1 MEREGGSSLRNEEH
15 IYIDYAD
22 KGGILEMVQCEMCGI
37 EVVSPKKTK
46 IEGAE
51 LNVCQNCSKFGV
63 EMNTNPVQ
71 KQKTKYST
79 YNSNDRID
87 RSADKKKISKKTYPR
102 LGEMDMEFNE
112 KIRRARELRGI
123 SQGELASEINEKAS
137 FIKKLERGEVLP
149 DEKVRKK
156 LERNLKINL
165 LESDVE

>member
-1 MEREGGSSLRNEEH
+1 M
-15 IYIDYAD
+15 
-22 KGGILEMVQCEMCGI
+22 LEMVQCEMCGN
-37 EVVSPKKTK
+37 EVASPKKMK
-46 IEGAE
+46 IEGAV
-51 LNVCQNCSKFGV
+51 LNVCQDCSKFGV
-63 EMNTNPVQ
+63 EINTSPVQ

-79 YNSNDRID
+79 YNSNDNVEGPTN
-87 RSADKKKISKKTYPR
+87 KKKIPKKTYHR

-123 SQGELASEINEKAS
+123 SQGELAGEINEKAS

-156 LERNLKINL
+156 LEKNLKINL